1 MMGNH
6 KTGLKSCHGEGST
19 HYTET
24 ASIKALCGNFRRKSV
39 YFCVGKFSFP
49 ITPKRETHFEMK
61 FQKISSLSII
71 ALSGLKFQAECR
83 KVLLL
88 ALNSI
93 TRDSSL
99 GNSSADFCVSP
110 WLGGFRSIFLYT
122 LISLLFFRIG
132 GRTSG
137 NVTFYG
143 FLNELRFG
151 EVWLLGSTTTLP
163 HNYFSTFPETSRKS
177 LF

>member
-1 MMGNH
+1 MSWRRQHTLHRNG
-6 KTGLKSCHGEGST
+6 
-19 HYTET
+19 
-24 ASIKALCGNFRRKSV
+24 SIKALCGNFRRKS
-39 YFCVGKFSFP
+39 FAKEKFSFP
-49 ITPKRETHFEMK
+49 ITPKRETHIEMK
-61 FQKISSLSII
+61 FQQISSLSII
-71 ALSGLKFQAECR
+71 ALRRLKFQAECR

-132 GRTSG
+132 GWTSG

-143 FLNELRFG
+143 FLNELRFN
-151 EVWLLGSTTTLP
+151 EVWRRGSATTLS
-163 HNYFSTFPETSRKS
+163 HSYLSTFPKTLRSAR
-177 LF
+177 F